1 MATKS
6 LVIHPVFIVKVNNT
20 MRCALLNTGAGSS
33 YASGALLDRIKLKP
47 IVEETKNIDIMMS
60 STTRK
65 LEISD
70 GDIVW
75 EIQNKFSSVQSRENT
90 LLSLPNPKYKAI
102 IDQYKYLARITM
114 NDNDTKPELPIHI
127 LLEASD
133 YARLKYQKC

>member
-1 MATKS
+1 MATKR

-33 YASGALLDRIKLKP
+33 YASAALLDRIKLKP

-70 GDIVW
+70 GDIV
-75 EIQNKFSSVQSRENT
+75 
-90 LLSLPNPKYKAI
+90 
-102 IDQYKYLARITM
+102 
-114 NDNDTKPELPIHI
+114 
-127 LLEASD
+127 
-133 YARLKYQKC
+133 